1 MAIFGQILANPDL
14 LSAPGLM
21 LLGPAWPTYCAATID
36 LLRQLTR
43 LDRLFA
49 PKYSFN
55 SSQASILRF
64 DWPVPSLSDL
74 LRNPCKDLICIFTFV
89 HLYYIDTAN

>member
-74 LRNPCKDLICIFTFV
+74 LRNPRC
-89 HLYYIDTAN
+89 HRS

>member
-74 LRNPCKDLICIFTFV
+74 LRNPIKVLICIFTFF
-89 HLYYIDTAN
+89 HLCYIYTDN

>member
-74 LRNPCKDLICIFTFV
+74 LRNPIQT
-89 HLYYIDTAN
+89 HLGKAILYRYTLFM